1 MSGDTKKLVIV
12 AILGVVLA
20 GVLVYQFVRKPPP
33 PPDPGPNAE
42 VPAVAQTP
50 AAPAAASTAPKRPAA
65 SPAQAATETTELS
78 EIDIDVSE
86 LLSGIKEVAFDY
98 DREPMPRGNPM
109 KPLVGTV
116 ITPAIIEDQ
125 GQAAAAQRTPA
136 WVELMS
142 KVVAGIV
149 WDPHNPVA
157 VVDNEVVFPGY
168 EYPSGILVNA
178 IEPDRVV
185 FKLGDSLV
193 EIELKEQ

>member
-1 MSGDTKKLVIV
+1 MSGDTRKLVIV

-33 PPDPGPNAE
+33 MPDTG
-42 VPAVAQTP
+42 PAVENRATP
-50 AAPAAASTAPKRPAA
+50 RPPASPAAAPAAKPAA
-65 SPAQAATETTELS
+65 SSAAQPRTATTQLDQ
-78 EIDIDVSE
+78 IDIDVSG
-86 LLSGIKEVAFDY
+86 LLSGIQEVAFDY

-142 KVVAGIV
+142 KVVSGIV
-149 WDPHNPVA
+149 WDPNNPVA